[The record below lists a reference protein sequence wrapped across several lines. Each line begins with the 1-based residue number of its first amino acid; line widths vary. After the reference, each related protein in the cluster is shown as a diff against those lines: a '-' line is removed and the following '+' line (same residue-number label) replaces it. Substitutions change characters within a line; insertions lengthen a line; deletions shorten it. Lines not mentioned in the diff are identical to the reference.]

1 MSHHANEQNNG
12 KGSRSLWALGWKRLK
27 RDHIGLV
34 SLWVV
39 GAFILLALAGAVGLV
54 GRHWRDE
61 VAKPYAPPTLFKDL
75 GPKHVQ
81 LTAENIDAANQA
93 AQTAIT
99 GQEGTAAPTT
109 GETGLSAEEDPLAAD
124 MAEAQKNAGQYQEAK
139 VDKAETLP
147 AGADLRGRD
156 VLQKV
161 LKGTSTSL
169 LVGLTG
175 SLAAIFLGTLMGG
188 FGGYF
193 GRKVDDLLMWFY
205 SVFTSVPDMLLLLAF
220 SAVMRRGISTVILVM
235 ALTSWTGTFRLMRAE
250 FMKHKSR
257 EYVKAADAIGAG
269 HLRRMFIHIL
279 PNVTYLLLVQFSILT
294 VALIKYEVIL
304 SFLGFGVSVT
314 QISWGS
320 MLAEA
325 PAELLQGYWWQ
336 MVCVTIFMSILVT
349 AFSMLTDSLRD
360 ALDPKVK

>member
-1 MSHHANEQNNG
+1 MTERTIDTKTEA
-12 KGSRSLWALGWKRLK
+12 KSRSLWALGWKRLR
-27 RDHIGLV
+27 RDRIGYV
-34 SLWVV
+34 SLYVV
-39 GAFILLALAGAVGLV
+39 AAFLLLALGGSVGLV
-54 GRHWRDE
+54 GRGWREE
-61 VAKPYAPPTLFKDL
+61 VAKPYAPPTLFRNW
-75 GPKHVQ
+75 GPKHPQ
-81 LTAENIDAANQA
+81 LTAENIDAANKAA
-93 AQTAIT
+93 AQAS
-99 GQEGTAAPTT
+99 GTDGNA
-109 GETGLSAEEDPLAAD
+109 LSAEEDPLAAD
-124 MAEAQKNAGQYQEAK
+124 LAEAGKNEAQYQETAT
-139 VDKAETLP
+139 VKADTLP
-147 AGADLRGRD
+147 MGADLRGRD

-169 LVGLTG
+169 LVGLLG
-175 SLAAIFLGTLMGG
+175 ALAAILIGTVLGG

-193 GRKVDDLLMWFY
+193 GRRVDDLLMWFY

-220 SAVMRRGISTVILVM
+220 SAVLHRGISTVILVM

-257 EYVKAADAIGAG
+257 EYVRAADAIGAS
-269 HLRRMFIHIL
+269 HLRRIFVHIL

-294 VALIKYEVIL
+294 IALIKYEVIL

-325 PAELLQGYWWQ
+325 PAELIQGYWWQ
-336 MVCVTIFMSILVT
+336 MVCVTLFMSVLVT